1 MTRFVSWRN
10 AFSWRNFRAIAIKE
24 LIQMRRDRITFGL
37 MVGIPLIQLIIFG
50 FAINLD
56 PKDLPTA
63 LIDADHSAYSRAI
76 VQAVRNTG
84 YFDITETPRSEE
96 DAREMLVRG
105 EVQFVIQI
113 PAGFTRALLAGKHPA
128 MLVMADATEPGAGGN
143 ALAALAQ
150 IGEHAL
156 VHDLKGPLSLLQPST
171 PPFETRVQRWY
182 NPESITQYSIVPG
195 LTGVILTMT
204 MMIMTALSITRE
216 NELGTMEHML
226 ALPIRPLEVMAG
238 KIAPYIL
245 LGYVQVAIILFAAH
259 FVFGVPVSGNLLLLA
274 AVAIIFIIANLLL
287 GFTFSTVAQN
297 QLQAIQMSFFF
308 FLPTILMSGFMF
320 PFHGMPRWA
329 QWIGECL
336 PLTHFMRIIRGIML
350 KGAGVTDILQEVW
363 PMLLFTVAV
372 GVIAL
377 LRYRR
382 TLD

>member
-1 MTRFVSWRN
+1 MTRL
-10 AFSWRNFRAIAIKE
+10 FSWRNFSAIAIKE
-24 LIQMRRDRITFGL
+24 LIQMRRDPLTFGL
-37 MVGIPLIQLIIFG
+37 MVGIPLIQLVIFG

-63 LIDADHSAYSRAI
+63 LIDADNSAYSRAI
-76 VQAVRNTG
+76 AQAVRNTG
-84 YFDITETPRSEE
+84 YFDITATPQHEAQAQ
-96 DAREMLVRG
+96 DMLVRG

-113 PAGFTRALLAGKHPA
+113 PPGFTRALLAGKHPA
-128 MLVMADATEPGAGGN
+128 LLVMADATEPGSGGN
-143 ALAALAQ
+143 ALAALAELGQ
-150 IGEHAL
+150 RAL
-156 VHDLKGPLSLLQPST
+156 VHDLKGPLATLQPT
-171 PPFETRVQRWY
+171 PPPFETRIQRWY

-204 MMIMTALSITRE
+204 MMIMTALSITKE
-216 NELGTMEHML
+216 HELGTMEHML
-226 ALPIRPLEVMAG
+226 SLPIQPLEVMTG

-245 LGYVQVAIILFAAH
+245 LGYVQVAIILLAAH
-259 FVFGVPVSGNLLLLA
+259 FVFGVPVSGNLLMLA

-308 FLPTILMSGFMF
+308 FLPSILMSGFMF

-329 QWIGECL
+329 QWIGETL

-350 KGAGVTDILQEVW
+350 KGATFTDIIQEVW
-363 PMLLFTVAV
+363 PIVVFTI
-372 GVIAL
+372 VIGILAL
-377 LRYRR
+377 TRYRR